1 MNELYLRSYSTL
13 GLKPG
18 SNWQEIR
25 GAYRALI
32 KKWHPDRF
40 QQDSK
45 NRKISEEETMEIT
58 RAYKVLA
65 DYYREHGSTP
75 TNPATAPTAPARA
88 PEHMHRAATPVDV
101 SANDAHA
108 GHPIPSPVESAQW
121 KTLFVLSAIA
131 LLFYLWLSDPADRD
145 PGVDALP
152 KNMVQDA
159 DLPAAGGKATSHPAD
174 RFFTLGSKLGVVYA
188 IQGVPSKTEQGVWHY
203 GKSRVYFVNGS
214 VSQWDSH
221 PENPL
226 QASLDID
233 PVIAKKDF
241 FERGST
247 KGEVRILHGTPWR
260 QTEREWVYGSSR
272 IFFSADVVT
281 GWEESPLN
289 PLKVQK

>member
-13 GLKPG
+13 WLKPG

-145 PGVDALP
+145 PGVGALP

-159 DLPAAGGKATSHPAD
+159 DLPAAGAKPHHTPQTDSLRSDRNWAWFTRFRESHQ
-174 RFFTLGSKLGVVYA
+174 K
-188 IQGVPSKTEQGVWHY
+188 PSKESGTTGN
-203 GKSRVYFVNGS
+203 RVSTSSTAVFRSGTVTRRT
-214 VSQWDSH
+214 H
-221 PENPL
+221 FRR
-226 QASLDID
+226 ASI
-233 PVIAKKDF
+233 
-241 FERGST
+241 S
-247 KGEVRILHGTPWR
+247 IL
-260 QTEREWVYGSSR
+260 
-272 IFFSADVVT
+272 
-281 GWEESPLN
+281 
-289 PLKVQK
+289 